1 MEKFAFY
8 IGNCTEEELERFLK
22 EAKDVAN
29 IVHDTVTVHTATD
42 VYEVHEDE
50 EKEKDVEKSEK
61 KSQEEP

>member
-1 MEKFAFY
+1 MGNYVFY
-8 IGNCTEEELERFLK
+8 VHDCTGKELERFLK

-29 IVHDTVTVHTATD
+29 IVHHTVIVHTTTD

>member
-1 MEKFAFY
+1 MEKFEFY
-8 IGNCTEEELERFLK
+8 IGNCTEEILQEYLEA
-22 EAKDVAN
+22 AKSVAN
-29 IVHDTVTVHTATD
+29 IVHHTVTVHTTTD